1 MPKVTRHSPGTPSW
15 FELST
20 ADEKGALDF
29 YSALFAW
36 VDDPQPIGENQFYHM
51 QKLNGL
57 EAAAIYQQ
65 QAEERNLGVP
75 SHWNTYF
82 TVTNVDE
89 VVAKVQQA
97 NGTVLFGPMDVF
109 TAGRMAMLQDRQGA
123 AFAVWQP
130 QDHIGCR
137 VKGEPGSIAWNELVT
152 TDAKDATD
160 YYVSLLGVE
169 SAPMEGAPMEYT
181 LLKVSGAEVA
191 GVMQITADMGPVP
204 PNWTVYFAVANVD
217 DTAKEAASLGAAL
230 LVPGTDIPGVGRF
243 ATIQDPQGAVF
254 GIFTPA

>member
-1 MPKVTRHSPGTPSW
+1 
-15 FELST
+15 
-20 ADEKGALDF
+20 
-29 YSALFAW
+29 
-36 VDDPQPIGENQFYHM
+36 M

-82 TVTNVDE
+82 TVTNADDA
-89 VVAKVQQA
+89 VAKVQQA
-97 NGTVLFGPMDVF
+97 GGAVLFGPMDVF

-137 VKGEPGSIAWNELVT
+137 VKGEPGAIMWNELVT
-152 TDAKDATD
+152 TDQKDATD
-160 YYVSLLGVE
+160 FYTGLLGLG
-169 SAPMEGAPMEYT
+169 SGSMEGPMEYT
-181 LLKVSGAEVA
+181 LLKASGDDVA
-191 GVMQITADMGPVP
+191 GVMQITEDMGPVP
-204 PNWTVYFAVANVD
+204 PNWMVYFGVANVD
-217 DTAKEAASLGAAL
+217 DTTSQAESLGAIV
-230 LVPGTDIPGVGRF
+230 LVPGTDIPGIGRF

-254 GIFTPA
+254 GIFTGA

>member
-1 MPKVTRHSPGTPSW
+1 MPEVTIHAPGTPSW

-20 ADEKGALDF
+20 TDEKGALEF
-29 YSALFAW
+29 YSAIFGW
-36 VDDPQPIGENQFYHM
+36 VDDPQPIDENWFYHM

-65 QAEERNLGVP
+65 QEEERNMGIP
-75 SHWNTYF
+75 PHWNTYF
-82 TVTNVDE
+82 TVTNADE
-89 VVAKVQQA
+89 SVAKVQRSG
-97 NGTVLFGPMDVF
+97 GTVLFGPMDVF

-130 QDHIGCR
+130 QEHIGCR
-137 VKGEPGSIAWNELVT
+137 VKGEAGTIMWNELMT
-152 TDAKDATD
+152 SDQKDATD
-160 YYVSLLGVE
+160 FHTGLLGLG
-169 SAPMEGAPMEYT
+169 SGPMEGPMEYT
-181 LLKVSGAEVA
+181 LLKVSGDDVA

-204 PNWTVYFAVANVD
+204 PNWSVYFGVADVD
-217 DTAKEAASLGAAL
+217 ATTSQAASLGANV

-254 GIFTPA
+254 GIFKGT

>member
-1 MPKVTRHSPGTPSW
+1 MPEVTSHAPGTPSW

-20 ADEKGALDF
+20 NDENGALEF
-29 YSALFAW
+29 YSAIFGW
-36 VDDPQPIGENQFYHM
+36 VDDPQPIGENWLYHM

-82 TVTNVDE
+82 TVTNADDA
-89 VVAKVQQA
+89 VAKVQQA
-97 NGTVLFGPMDVF
+97 GGTVLFGPMDVF

-137 VKGEPGSIAWNELVT
+137 VKGEPGAIMWNELVT
-152 TDAKDATD
+152 TDQKDATD
-160 YYVSLLGVE
+160 FYTRLLGLG
-169 SAPMEGAPMEYT
+169 SGSMEGPMEYT
-181 LLKVSGAEVA
+181 LLKASGDDVA
-191 GVMQITADMGPVP
+191 GVMQITEDMGPVP
-204 PNWTVYFAVANVD
+204 PNWMVYFGVANVD
-217 DTAKEAASLGAAL
+217 DTTSQAESLGAIV
-230 LVPGTDIPGVGRF
+230 LVPGTDIPGIGRF

-254 GIFTPA
+254 GIFTGA